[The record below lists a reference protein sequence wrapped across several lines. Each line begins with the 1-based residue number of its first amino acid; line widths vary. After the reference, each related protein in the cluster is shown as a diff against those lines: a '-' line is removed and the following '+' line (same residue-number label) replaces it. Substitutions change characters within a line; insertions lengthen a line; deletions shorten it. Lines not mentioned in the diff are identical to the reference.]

1 MACHRAERA
10 IPSYFGKR
18 EPLIESISSL
28 PEYRSKHLEQID
40 LTANGN
46 LLGFSQS
53 REPLLELFGRFDVL
67 RHSWSYNTSVSHCGA
82 KTWPSENTIALELW
96 GWLQIS

>member
-46 LLGFSQS
+46 LLSLT
-53 REPLLELFGRFDVL
+53 P
-67 RHSWSYNTSVSHCGA
+67 
-82 KTWPSENTIALELW
+82 
-96 GWLQIS
+96 